1 MFKGNDSQDDE
12 KVFLTERHCFSDLL
26 EGVTSPCIC
35 GMTRKAWMVE
45 SLVQVW
51 RILLLH

>member
-1 MFKGNDSQDDE
+1 MDNGSQDDE

-26 EGVTSPCIC
+26 EGVTSTCTC

-51 RILLLH
+51 RMFLLHCI